1 MNKRYRLGEIEE
13 AVSEMEE
20 LIGLEDDIA
29 EIDDDFQIV
38 VSGWSVYVESLNL
51 TLRQGIACVWDAEEG
66 LFMPDFDVTIVYEG
80 NIETQEWLYYE
91 QDGMVVTL
99 GNWLNGRLSCE
110 QIEQLW
116 CELIIPEQNKA
127 DAYSGYNAV
136 SGVKRCLCYTHLR
149 RAFVE
154 ALPPDQKK
162 KERLIREKPLLE
174 AFWSWAEKSAIGE
187 LPKSKLSKAFHYA
200 LNNREGFWNYLEDGN
215 CSISNSLA
223 ENCIRPFVIGR
234 KNWLFSGSPKGAEAS
249 AGIYTLFYLTLTAK
263 A

>member
-99 GNWLNGRLSCE
+99 GKE
-110 QIEQLW
+110 QKHPITKAVLAPMKTVKKMLVSMELHLDASIDKLDNLAMNVQFDKEKRMEQTKDK
-116 CELIIPEQNKA
+116 EQKAPDTEREIIYSPMVAEPQEYKYNA
-127 DAYSGYNAV
+127 DA
-136 SGVKRCLCYTHLR
+136 
-149 RAFVE
+149 FE
-154 ALPPDQKK
+154 ARKTS
-162 KERLIREKPLLE
+162 E
-174 AFWSWAEKSAIGE
+174 AKQETVGKE
-187 LPKSKLSKAFHYA
+187 LPKVREDKA
-200 LNNREGFWNYLEDGN
+200 R
-215 CSISNSLA
+215 
-223 ENCIRPFVIGR
+223 
-234 KNWLFSGSPKGAEAS
+234 
-249 AGIYTLFYLTLTAK
+249 
-263 A
+263 

>member
-1 MNKRYRLGEIEE
+1 MFHVLTIKRSYKVSILYVVVALNEE
-13 AVSEMEE
+13 TLSRGWLSSEKLVALKRDNIQMEE
-20 LIGLEDDIA
+20 LIDTEDDIA

-116 CELIIPEQNKA
+116 CELIIPEQNK
-127 DAYSGYNAV
+127 
-136 SGVKRCLCYTHLR
+136 
-149 RAFVE
+149 E
-154 ALPPDQKK
+154 QK
-162 KERLIREKPLLE
+162 ESEE
-174 AFWSWAEKSAIGE
+174 
-187 LPKSKLSKAFHYA
+187 
-200 LNNREGFWNYLEDGN
+200 
-215 CSISNSLA
+215 
-223 ENCIRPFVIGR
+223 
-234 KNWLFSGSPKGAEAS
+234 
-249 AGIYTLFYLTLTAK
+249 
-263 A
+263 